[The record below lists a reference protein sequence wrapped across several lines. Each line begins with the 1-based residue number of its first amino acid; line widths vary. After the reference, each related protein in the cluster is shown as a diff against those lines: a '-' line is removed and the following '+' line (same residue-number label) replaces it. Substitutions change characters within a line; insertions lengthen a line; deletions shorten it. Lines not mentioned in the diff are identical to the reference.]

1 VIGTLAGELAS
12 AWRGTSWPE
21 IIGALLAI
29 AYLLLAIRQRSACWY
44 AAFISSLLYVWVYF
58 VAHLY
63 MDSAL
68 QIFYAVM
75 AAYGF
80 WQWRHGRGG
89 AQLTVTRWPLQRHA
103 VGLTGVVLLSVVTS
117 FFLRRYTPA
126 ASPFVDSL
134 VTWSSVYTTY
144 LVTLKVYENWY
155 WWLVIDS
162 VGLVLYFSRGLHLT
176 ALLFG
181 LYLVLIV
188 VGMREWRR
196 TLPAA
201 HVAA

>member
-1 VIGTLAGELAS
+1 MLAGELVS
-12 AWRGTSWPE
+12 AWREASWPE
-21 IIGALLAI
+21 IVGSLLAI
-29 AYLLLAIRQRSACWY
+29 AYLLLAIRQQSACWY
-44 AAFISSLLYVWVYF
+44 AAFISSLLYVWVF
-58 VAHLY
+58 FAAHLY

-103 VGLTGVVLLSVVTS
+103 AGLAGVVALSVVTS

-126 ASPFVDSL
+126 ARPFIDSL
-134 VTWSSVYTTY
+134 VAWSSVYTTY
-144 LVTLKVYENWY
+144 LVALKVYENWY

-162 VGLVLYFSRGLHLT
+162 VALLLYFSRGLHLT

-181 LYLVLIV
+181 LYLVLIL
-188 VGMREWRR
+188 VGMREWQRS
-196 TLPAA
+196 LAAA
-201 HVAA
+201 HAAA

>member
-1 VIGTLAGELAS
+1 MTATLAGEFVS
-12 AWRGTSWPE
+12 AWRQTSWPE
-21 IIGALLAI
+21 IIAAILAI
-29 AYLLLAIRQRSACWY
+29 VYLLLAIRQRSACWY
-44 AAFISSLLYVWVYF
+44 AAFISSLLYVWVFF

-80 WQWRHGRGG
+80 WQWRQGRGG
-89 AQLTVTRWPLQRHA
+89 AQLAVTQWPLQRHA
-103 VGLTGVVLLSVVTS
+103 VGLAGVVFLSVVTS

-126 ASPFVDSL
+126 AWPLVDSL
-134 VTWSSVYTTY
+134 VAWSSVYTTY

-162 VGLVLYFSRGLHLT
+162 AGLVLYFSRGLHLT

-196 TLPAA
+196 TMPAA
-201 HVAA
+201 HAAA

>member
-1 VIGTLAGELAS
+1 VIGTLTGELAS

-21 IIGALLAI
+21 IIAALLAI

-44 AAFISSLLYVWVYF
+44 AAFISSLLYVWVCF
-58 VAHLY
+58 AARLY
-63 MDSAL
+63 MESAL

-89 AQLTVTRWPLQRHA
+89 AQLAVTRWPWQRHA
-103 VGLTGVVLLSVVTS
+103 VGLAGVVFLSVVTS

-126 ASPFVDSL
+126 AWPFVDSL
-134 VTWSSVYTTY
+134 VAWSSVYTTY

-181 LYLVLIV
+181 LYLLLIV

-196 TLPAA
+196 TIPAA

>member
-1 VIGTLAGELAS
+1 VIAGLAGELVS
-12 AWRGTSWPE
+12 AWRETGWAE
-21 IIGALLAI
+21 MVAALLAI
-29 AYLLLAIRQRSACWY
+29 AYLLLAIRQQVACWY
-44 AAFISSLLYVWVYF
+44 AAFISSLLYVWVF
-58 VAHLY
+58 FAAHLY

-68 QIFYAVM
+68 NVFYAAM

-89 AQLTVTRWPLQRHA
+89 AQLTVTQWPLGRHA
-103 VGLTGVVLLSVVTS
+103 VALVLIVASSVLTS

-126 ASPFVDSL
+126 ASPFIDSL

-144 LVTLKVYENWY
+144 LVARKVYENWY

-181 LYLVLIV
+181 LYLLLIV

-196 TLPAA
+196 TLAAA
-201 HVAA
+201 HAVA

>member
-1 VIGTLAGELAS
+1 VIGTLAGELVS
-12 AWRGTSWPE
+12 AWRETSWTE
-21 IIGALLAI
+21 VIAAILAV
-29 AYLLLAIRQRSACWY
+29 AYLLLAIRQRAACWY
-44 AAFISSLLYVWVYF
+44 AAFVSSILYIWVF
-58 VAHLY
+58 FAAHLY

-89 AQLTVTRWPLQRHA
+89 GALAVTRWPIQRH
-103 VGLTGVVLLSVVTS
+103 VFGLAGVVALSIVTS

-126 ASPFVDSL
+126 ASPFIDSL
-134 VTWSSVYTTY
+134 VAWSSIYTTY
-144 LVTLKVYENWY
+144 LVALKVYENWY

-162 VGLVLYFSRGLHLT
+162 VGLCLYFSRGLHLT
-176 ALLFG
+176 ALVFAV
-181 LYLVLIV
+181 YLVLIV

-196 TLPAA
+196 TLPAP
-201 HVAA
+201 HVPA

>member
-1 VIGTLAGELAS
+1 MTGVLAGELVS
-12 AWRGTSWPE
+12 AWRNTSWPE
-21 IIGALLAI
+21 ILAALLAI

-44 AAFISSLLYVWVYF
+44 AAFISSLLYVWVFF
-58 VAHLY
+58 VARLY

-68 QIFYAVM
+68 QVFYAVM

-89 AQLTVTRWPLQRHA
+89 AQLAVTQWPMRRHA
-103 VGLTGVVLLSVVTS
+103 LGLVGVLVLSIVTS
-117 FFLRRYTPA
+117 ILLRRYTPA
-126 ASPFVDSL
+126 AWPFVDSL
-134 VTWSSVYTTY
+134 VAWSSVYTTY
-144 LVTLKVYENWY
+144 LVALKVYENWY

-176 ALLFG
+176 ALLFA
-181 LYLVLIV
+181 LYLALIG

-201 HVAA
+201 HAAA